1 MSRARHDAGR
11 LRRSDVRSLAGM
23 PSHEDAR
30 PRSPIELVP
39 IPPFYARHPVVADA
53 NVLFQDTQRYLKDG
67 FTALTFLAR
76 HDVITLL
83 TSEHVRRRI
92 PEIIDEKSRSPA
104 QLHRVWRR
112 VYLPLIR
119 LVEVP
124 KSMCAGH
131 PQIDAI
137 MDPEDDP
144 FARLAVATAPS
155 LLLTRDH
162 HFSDVGLGTE
172 RWADAL
178 VILGSL
184 VELDIGLYGTAH
196 AVVVVARLL
205 GLFVSWAG
213 QALASEP
220 IAWIVVGAGTLA
232 LIMSDPEETI
242 RRVRGFAAAGRRGF
256 SRLLELSEPAF
267 ERRELAEGKL
277 QSLLEAPMRPRN
289 VESVCARELATRRGL
304 LSTED
309 LLSACHQA
317 GHKLE
322 LTPLR
327 RGLER
332 HPSFTTPSADAW
344 ELGALG
350 VPVVEGKIG

>member
-1 MSRARHDAGR
+1 
-11 LRRSDVRSLAGM
+11 M
-23 PSHEDAR
+23 PSREEGR
-30 PRSPIELVP
+30 TPSPIELVP
-39 IPPFYARHPVVADA
+39 VPTFYARHPVVVDA

-67 FTALTFLAR
+67 FTVLTFLAR

-83 TSEHVRRRI
+83 TSEHVRQRL
-92 PEIIDEKSRSPA
+92 PEIVDEKNRSPA
-104 QLHRVWRR
+104 QQQRAWRT

-119 LVEVP
+119 FVEVP

-131 PQIDAI
+131 PQIEAI
-137 MDPEDDP
+137 VDVEDRP
-144 FARLAVATAPS
+144 FARLAVTTAPS

-178 VILGSL
+178 TILGAL
-184 VELDIGLYGTAH
+184 IELDIGLYGTAH
-196 AVVVVARLL
+196 AAVVAARLL

-213 QALASEP
+213 RGLASEP
-220 IAWIVVGAGTLA
+220 IAWIAVAGMA
-232 LIMSDPEETI
+232 LVLLMSDPEETI
-242 RRVRGFAAAGRRGF
+242 RRIRGIAVAGRRGV

-267 ERRELAEGKL
+267 ERRKLAEGKL
-277 QSLLEAPMRPRN
+277 QSLLESPMHPRN

-317 GHKLE
+317 AHKLE
-322 LTPLR
+322 LARLR

-332 HPSFTTPSADAW
+332 HPSFIATSGDRW

-350 VPVVEGKIG
+350 VPIVDDQTA